1 MTPYRAPVPRRRATV
16 LSVALIRER
25 IVVVRGMRVMLDR
38 DLAALYGVETKV
50 LNQAVA
56 RNARRFPTDFS
67 FRLTRAEMKNLKS
80 QFVTSSSHG
89 GLRKTPRAFTEQ
101 GVAMLSSVLK
111 SDRAVD
117 VNVAV
122 MRAFVHLRSLLATH
136 ADLIRRLDALE
147 RRYDGQFADVFEAIR
162 RLMAPRVAPEPRRR
176 RIGFTAL
183 RAP

>member
-67 FRLTRAEMKNLKS
+67 FRLTRATAKKYKVETWPLPNGRALID
-80 QFVTSSSHG
+80 VSHG
-89 GLRKTPRAFTEQ
+89 GPDSKKELAKFQ
-101 GVAMLSSVLK
+101 
-111 SDRAVD
+111 AV
-117 VNVAV
+117 VQ
-122 MRAFVHLRSLLATH
+122 RL
-136 ADLIRRLDALE
+136 LDA
-147 RRYDGQFADVFEAIR
+147 GAH
-162 RLMAPRVAPEPRRR
+162 PRSESKTELA
-176 RIGFTAL
+176 GACL
-183 RAP
+183 